1 MDIKNAVAA
10 ILEGGL
16 TNDRFTLQLFVESY
30 PEVINC
36 AQDCYLIMIRY
47 PNFIKITVDD
57 VFFLSAMYSDFCI
70 EQNITYSF
78 YNFEK
83 FIFVNLPNRYIKHNE
98 EEYSKISDD
107 LYQYMNN
114 MYNDVRQMMIV

>member
-1 MDIKNAVAA
+1 MDIKNVVAA
-10 ILEGGL
+10 ILEGEL
-16 TNDRFTLQLFVESY
+16 QNDRFTLQLFVESY

-36 AQDCYLIMIRY
+36 AQDCYLIMMRY

-83 FIFVNLPNRYIKHNE
+83 FIFVNLPNRYIKHNN
-98 EEYSKISDD
+98 EEYSKISED

-114 MYNDVRQMMIV
+114 IYNDVRQMMIV

>member
-10 ILEGGL
+10 ILEGRL
-16 TNDRFTLQLFVESY
+16 SNDRFTLQLFIESY

-36 AQDCYLIMIRY
+36 AQDCYLIMMRY
-47 PNFIKITVDD
+47 PNFIKITVED
-57 VFFLSAMYSDFCI
+57 VFFLSAMYSDFCV

-83 FIFVNLPNRYIKHNE
+83 FIFVNLPNRYIKHNN
-98 EEYSKISDD
+98 EEYSKISED
-107 LYQYMNN
+107 LYQYINN
-114 MYNDVRQMMIV
+114 ISNDVRQMMLV

>member
-16 TNDRFTLQLFVESY
+16 TNDRFTLQLFIESY

>member
-1 MDIKNAVAA
+1 MDIKNVVAA

-16 TNDRFTLQLFVESY
+16 TNDRFTLQLFIESY

-57 VFFLSAMYSDFCI
+57 VFFLSAMYSDFCV